1 VTAGTAGGSG
11 PAVRQQDEAAGGTGL
26 TAGTRVPRSYAPGV
40 ERNLSLSKAVTILRA
55 LAASPL
61 GLTAMQVARSTHLPR
76 ATAGRL
82 LASLSDE
89 GLVESTVPGSWVL
102 GRELVRL
109 GRAADSYRPL
119 LELARPAVAGLA
131 SEVGESAMLGMAAR
145 ERCEVIL
152 QVDPPRLITS
162 TNWVGRDLGLH
173 ASAGGKL
180 MLAGLRPAELREWLA
195 GRDLPR
201 YTPQTITGQAAL
213 VAALRQVRR
222 QGYAETI
229 DELEDGLTGIVVP
242 VQHCQPALA
251 LGVSGPTSRLG
262 PGRLAAA
269 VAAARVAATRLSETL
284 AIR

>member
-1 VTAGTAGGSG
+1 VA
-11 PAVRQQDEAAGGTGL
+11 
-26 TAGTRVPRSYAPGV
+26 
-40 ERNLSLSKAVTILRA
+40 RNLSLSKAITILRA

-61 GLTAMQVARSTHLPR
+61 GLTAMQAARSTRLPR
-76 ATAGRL
+76 ATVGRL

-89 GLVESTVPGSWVL
+89 GLVESPVPGSWVL
-102 GRELVRL
+102 GRELIRL
-109 GRAADSYRPL
+109 GQAADPYRPL

-131 SEVGESAMLGMAAR
+131 SEVGESAMLGVAAR

-152 QVDPPRLITS
+152 QIDPARLITA
-162 TNWVGRDLGLH
+162 TNWVGRELGPH

-195 GRDLPR
+195 DRDLPR
-201 YTPQTITGQAAL
+201 YTPQTITGRDAL

-242 VQHCQPALA
+242 VPRCEPALA
-251 LGVSGPTSRLG
+251 LGVSGPSARLG
-262 PGRLAAA
+262 PARRAAA
-269 VAAARVAATRLSETL
+269 VAAARVAAARLSETL